1 MSQVILISNSS
12 KKQLK
17 LFNFMASIIKF
28 KEHFCFLLI
37 MVINIIVIRIP
48 EKEEINKEK
57 SSYGGNN
64 FILIEDSAV

>member
-1 MSQVILISNSS
+1 
-12 KKQLK
+12 
-17 LFNFMASIIKF
+17 MASIIKF